1 MLIGLDLFWQLGELR
16 QGSNLYTQL
25 SESEEKHLRL
35 TVKQLICG
43 SLNGMRIRQSL
54 PQSCIPRTGMRVPW
68 KVQRLGARVRE
79 VWSDPRA
86 KAAVDFGEMNQGEV
100 REETVMGIACWRKGG
115 QPRKQGDTAESFIDQ
130 SHHHNLS
137 LFTHKHQ

>member
-1 MLIGLDLFWQLGELR
+1 
-16 QGSNLYTQL
+16 
-25 SESEEKHLRL
+25 
-35 TVKQLICG
+35 
-43 SLNGMRIRQSL
+43 
-54 PQSCIPRTGMRVPW
+54 MRVPW

-115 QPRKQGDTAESFIDQ
+115 QPRKQGDTAESCIGGGAITIA
-130 SHHHNLS
+130 SLS
-137 LFTHKHQ
+137 PHAGIHS